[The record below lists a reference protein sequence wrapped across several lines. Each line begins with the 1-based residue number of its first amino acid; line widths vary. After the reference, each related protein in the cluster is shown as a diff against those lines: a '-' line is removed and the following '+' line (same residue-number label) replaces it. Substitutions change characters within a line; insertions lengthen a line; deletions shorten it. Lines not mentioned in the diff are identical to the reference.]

1 MTDPAQAPAG
11 MQAAGPETAEPE
23 DANPIRLPAGRAAGP
38 RRDQGGWARVG
49 RRLPWKAMCS
59 FGALAALWQVAAAF
73 TPPYLVPGLD
83 LIARSFFR
91 IVTDPQLLT
100 QALISW
106 TRLVVA
112 VAVSVTLG
120 TVIGLVMGLYR
131 GADDFIRPVVKFI
144 MGVPALNWVII
155 VIIWFGAIEVRIGV
169 VLILIGTPLTVFSV
183 YDGVRT
189 MDRKLADMV
198 HAFGASQSQLIRLL
212 YWPYITSFVF
222 TALKLNVGYAV
233 RTVIV
238 AELVGAP
245 TGIGKELDLAKNLFD
260 MPLVMA
266 WTLWMVLTLLV
277 MQKGIEWAEARAL
290 HWRVEPGRVEG

>member
-1 MTDPAQAPAG
+1 MTDPAQAPSGLPAPG
-11 MQAAGPETAEPE
+11 PEEAGPGRPE
-23 DANPIRLPAGRAAGP
+23 ADGAAAPGVG
-38 RRDQGGWARVG
+38 GGWARLG
-49 RRLPWKAMCS
+49 RRLPWKAVVS
-59 FGALAALWQVAAAF
+59 FGVLAALWQVAAAF
-73 TPPYLVPGLD
+73 APPYLVPGLD
-83 LIARSFFR
+83 LIGRSFFR

-120 TVIGLVMGLYR
+120 TAIGLVMGLYR

-155 VIIWFGAIEVRIGV
+155 VIIWFSSVETRIAV
-169 VLILIGTPLTVFSV
+169 VLVLIGTPLAVFSV

-189 MDRKLADMV
+189 IDSKLADMV
-198 HAFGASQSQLIRLL
+198 SAFHASPAQLVRLL
-212 YWPYITSFVF
+212 YWPYVISFVF
-222 TALKLNVGYAV
+222 TALKLNIGNAV
-233 RTVIV
+233 RIVIV

-245 TGIGKELDLAKNLFD
+245 SGIGKELDLAKNVFD
-260 MPLVMA
+260 MPLVMG

-277 MQKGIEWAEARAL
+277 MQKGIEWLENRAL
-290 HWRVEPGRVEG
+290 HWRVEPGRGGSDEQHR

>member
-1 MTDPAQAPAG
+1 MSDPVEAPPSAG
-11 MQAAGPETAEPE
+11 RRSAAGSGPL
-23 DANPIRLPAGRAAGP
+23 RLA
-38 RRDQGGWARVG
+38 Q
-49 RRLPWKAMCS
+49 RLPWKAAVS
-59 FGALAALWQVAAAF
+59 FAALAGLWQLAAVF
-73 TPPYLVPGLD
+73 SPPYLVPGLGQV
-83 LIARSFFR
+83 AASFER
-91 IVTDPQLLT
+91 IVTDPQLLV

-112 VAVSVTLG
+112 VAASVTLG
-120 TVIGLVMGLYR
+120 TAIGLAMGLYR
-131 GADDFIRPVVKFI
+131 GADDFLRPVVKFL

-155 VIIWFGAIEVRIGV
+155 VIIWFSAIEVRIAV

-189 MDRKLADMV
+189 MDRKLAEMV
-198 HAFGASQSQLIRLL
+198 QAFGATQGQLVRLL
-212 YWPYITSFVF
+212 YWPYVTSFVF
-222 TALKLNVGYAV
+222 TALKLNIGYAV

-260 MPLVMA
+260 MPLVLA

-277 MQKGIEWAEARAL
+277 MQKGIEWAEGRTL
-290 HWRVEPGRVEG
+290 HWRVEPSRFEGEG